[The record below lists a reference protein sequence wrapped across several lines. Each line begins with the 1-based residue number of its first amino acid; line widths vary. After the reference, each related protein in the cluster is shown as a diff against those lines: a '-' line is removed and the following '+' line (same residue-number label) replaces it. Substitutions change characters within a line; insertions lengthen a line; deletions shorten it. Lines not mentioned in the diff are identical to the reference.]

1 MSAIR
6 AIRNRRAEMNIPPS
20 KKAKVYVETEQ
31 TELCSAGIDFI
42 KRLASSNDVEVK
54 SSFVNLGNTV
64 TIVTDNAKIYI
75 PMGDLVDFEAERKR
89 LEKELAQAQDKLD
102 FINKK
107 LSNPGFVNKAPEKVV
122 NQNTEDAAKLEDKI
136 ENVKKSIESL
146 GK

>member
-1 MSAIR
+1 MLFTSS
-6 AIRNRRAEMNIPPS
+6 S
-20 KKAKVYVETEQ
+20 KTEETE
-31 TELCSAGIDFI
+31 LFSAGVDFI
-42 KRLASSNDVEVK
+42 KRLAYANDVEVK
-54 SSFVNLGNTV
+54 SGFDNLGNTV

-122 NQNTEDAAKLEDKI
+122 NQNKEDAAKLEDKI
-136 ENVKKSIESL
+136 TNIKNSIDSL